1 MCGHRMSKTINFFF
15 CVPIHNEKLKFMEP
29 SRVRYQV
36 NPAADPPQ
44 QFCAPSRKTN
54 SCLGTSQMAPP
65 AGNLMPTT
73 SMVVN
78 VATNVVRDTG
88 LQFTRFT

>member
-1 MCGHRMSKTINFFF
+1 MSKTINFFF
-15 CVPIHNEKLKFMEP
+15 CVHIHNEKLKFMEP

-36 NPAADPPQ
+36 NAADPLSN
-44 QFCAPSRKTN
+44 FCAPSRKTN
-54 SCLGTSQMAPP
+54 SCLGTSQMAPA
-65 AGNLMPTT
+65 AGNLMTTT

-88 LQFTRFT
+88 LQFTRLT